1 MNVVVAEWVEKA
13 ESDYRV
19 ALRESQATDPPEPDA
34 VCFHAQQCVEKYAK
48 AFLVERGIDF
58 DYTHNMPYLHGRC
71 ASVDPEFNRYKDDF
85 DALDDYSV
93 DIRYPG
99 EKAAESDARAAIEIA
114 THLRAFVRSRLDLDQ
129 PPISSGD

>member
-48 AFLVERGIDF
+48 AFLVERGVDF
-58 DYTHNMPYLHGRC
+58 DYTHNMPTAFLK
-71 ASVDPEFNRYKDDF
+71 SVDRKTKGWPSKQQND
-85 DALDDYSV
+85 
-93 DIRYPG
+93 
-99 EKAAESDARAAIEIA
+99 
-114 THLRAFVRSRLDLDQ
+114 LRRL
-129 PPISSGD
+129 